1 MSISRWGYREEPN
14 LIQKW
19 LVDGK
24 EVSIYAFPRINQA
37 SIFWYSVLNCQ
48 TRQFTRGS
56 TFDRGGR
63 SVEDTTA
70 RLKACYVR
78 MDAEGRPVFT
88 PLCDSTNQ
96 LLSPERVSIA
106 NRWAARIPVRG
117 VRYPFQMEVTLLAKE
132 DGNLVWRL
140 FNRKTKTASLIN
152 ALPFGDFAPPNVEVT
167 TYYRP
172 CQATIETDRH
182 DALQSVVI
190 QRFYRSELDRTKLLN
205 RDTWAVTL
213 ICGGSSSG
221 ADYNYSDN
229 CKHAMIVYEGVDEN
243 RIQFKKVA
251 HLTKRGAERGFARS
265 EIIDNDNIPYYH
277 VKTPTWTRTREAVE
291 RMLQNVGDAHQRRI
305 PFDINGEQHIVYSYQ
320 VIVNSSYRWLNGVI
334 NGDHCLDIPQEAT
347 NEVRRFF
354 LGMSFKNCLTW
365 AITKLDRAGI
375 RLPLILGAL
384 ASPEEYIR
392 SMDVNNIVLL
402 N

>member
-1 MSISRWGYREEPN
+1 MSISRWGYREDPN

-24 EVSIYAFPRINQA
+24 EVSFYAFPRINQEPR
-37 SIFWYSVLNCQ
+37 FWYRVLNCQ
-48 TRQFTRGS
+48 TRQS
-56 TFDRGGR
+56 TGRDFDRVGR
-63 SVEDTTA
+63 SVEDTTE
-70 RLKACYVR
+70 RIKACFVQ
-78 MDAEGRPVFT
+78 MDAEGRPVFA

-96 LLSPERVSIA
+96 LLSPERVSTL
-106 NRWAARIPVRG
+106 NKWPARIPVRG
-117 VRYPFQMEVTLLAKE
+117 TRVPFQMEVTLLAKE

-140 FNRKTKTASLIN
+140 FDKKTKTASLIN
-152 ALPFGDFAPPNVEVT
+152 TLPFDDFAPPNVEVT

-172 CQATIETDRH
+172 CKATIETDRH
-182 DALQSVVI
+182 DALLSVVI
-190 QRFYRSELDRTKLLN
+190 QRFYRSELDRTKVLD

-213 ICGGSSSG
+213 ICAGSSSS
-221 ADYNYSDN
+221 ADYNCLDN
-229 CKHAMIVYEGVDEN
+229 CKHAMIVYEGVGEN
-243 RIQFKKVA
+243 RIQFKKAA
-251 HLTKRGAERGFARS
+251 HLTQRGAERGFARS
-265 EIIDNDNIPYYH
+265 AIIDNNVPPYH
-277 VKTPTWTRTREAVE
+277 LKTPTWTRTREAVE

-305 PFDINGEQHIVYSYQ
+305 PFDINGEQHIVYAYQ
-320 VIVNSSYRWLNGVI
+320 AIVESLYCWRNGVI
-334 NGDHCLDIPQEAT
+334 NGDSFLDIPQEAT

-365 AITKLDRAGI
+365 DICKLDRAGI

-402 N
+402 D